1 VIGSRRVW
9 IGVLHIALKASKK
22 GVAQL
27 VHAPFMITLPTAYI
41 AARYLFMDS
50 LGFGITLS
58 AFLTAIL
65 IYGADIYADD
75 GDDSDDGKQS
85 WGLWDYLGRAI
96 YAVFNMGI
104 LVAVLMGDIKVPI
117 S

>member
-1 VIGSRRVW
+1 M
-9 IGVLHIALKASKK
+9 ALKASKK

-41 AARYLFMDS
+41 AAKYLFMDS
-50 LGFGITLS
+50 LGFGIALS
-58 AFLTAIL
+58 AFLTAVL
-65 IYGADIYADD
+65 IYVADLYADD
-75 GDDSDDGKQS
+75 ADDDQQS